1 VRGRPPRI
9 VGVPSAPMTVRT
21 ILYIGLAIVALIL
34 VVALVRVLPRQ
45 RAVLPSPLSAAIA
58 IGIGFVTN
66 FFDTLGIGSFATTTS
81 LFKFLRFVPDER
93 IPGTLNVGHALPTV
107 VEAAIFIGIVAVA
120 PYTLVF
126 LILASIVGA
135 WLGAGL
141 VSRLPRRYVQI
152 GMGSALAVAAV
163 LFIMTNLKGSQFGL
177 TGNALGLDGV
187 RLWIGIA
194 VSFCLGALMTI
205 GIGLYA
211 PCMIMV
217 SLLGMNPIAAF
228 PIMMGSCAF
237 LMPVASLR
245 FIRFNAF
252 SMRAALGL
260 TIGGIPGVW
269 IAAHMVYRLPIVYVR
284 WLVVVVVLYAAIAM
298 LRSAV
303 RGAAGSNLS
312 EKRAVVPESVG

>member
-1 VRGRPPRI
+1 
-9 VGVPSAPMTVRT
+9 MTVHT
-21 ILYIGLAIVALIL
+21 ALFIGLAIVAVAV
-34 VVALVRVLPRQ
+34 VVALARALPRH
-45 RAVLPSPLSAAIA
+45 RPAFPDPLAAAIA
-58 IGIGFVTN
+58 IAIGFVTN

-107 VEAAIFIGIVAVA
+107 VEAAIFIGIIAVE
-120 PYTLVF
+120 PRTLLL
-126 LILASIVGA
+126 LILAAVVGA

-141 VSRLPRRYVQI
+141 VARLPRRYVQI
-152 GMGSALAVAAV
+152 GMGSALLAAAA
-163 LFIMTNLKGSQFGL
+163 LFVMTNLKGSQFGL
-177 TGNALGLDGV
+177 TGSALGLAGT
-187 RLWIGIA
+187 RLAIGIA

-237 LMPVASLR
+237 LMPVASMR
-245 FIRFNAF
+245 FIRFDAF

-260 TIGGIPGVW
+260 TLGGIPGVL
-269 IAAHMVYRLPIVYVR
+269 IAAYIVKSLPLAAVR
-284 WLVVVVVLYAAIAM
+284 WLVVAVVIYAAVVM
-298 LRSAV
+298 LRSAAQ
-303 RGAAGSNLS
+303 RASRPAPEEPL
-312 EKRAVVPESVG
+312 AVVP